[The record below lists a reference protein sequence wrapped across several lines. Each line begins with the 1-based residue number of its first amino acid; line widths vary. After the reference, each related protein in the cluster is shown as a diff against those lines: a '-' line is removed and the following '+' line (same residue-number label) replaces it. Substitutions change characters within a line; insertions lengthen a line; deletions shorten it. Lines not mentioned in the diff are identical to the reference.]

1 MQPDEKMV
9 RELYCQPKNETI
21 MGSFIENINIDFD
34 IQLKKKKKK
43 DIGKTVQK
51 PKGCKDILSFFQ
63 KR

>member
-1 MQPDEKMV
+1 MQPDKKMV

-34 IQLKKKKKK
+34 IQPKKKKKK

-51 PKGCKDILSFFQ
+51 PKGSKDILSFFQ

>member
-21 MGSFIENINIDFD
+21 MGSFIDNINIDFD
-34 IQLKKKKKK
+34 IQPKKKKKK

-51 PKGCKDILSFFQ
+51 PKGSKDILSFFQ